1 MVRTKRALYVFTMGL
16 LLLVVSGLSSCGPGG
31 RSQQAAK
38 PTTVAKPAAEKEPEL
53 PVVYSKTTIAK
64 NRLIRP
70 YWLEVKMIPESQV
83 PVEEGYY
90 DKIEDVVGMMAKD
103 DIPQGVGLL
112 KKMVRPSEVDRLRK
126 ILTKGMVAIALPMTA
141 VTAMPFL
148 APNDRVDVIGTL
160 MLTVHDESRR
170 GTKTRAVTRFLA
182 RNVRVVGVHRTFD
195 PGPYARRSKDPE
207 KAKNEANREAIRNPY
222 QGREEI
228 RSVTI
233 EVTPEKAQKLAMAM
247 EMCKKIRL
255 ATVGEAGAKFQDRD
269 VRIDS
274 SWLNASTEASTVKKT
289 AVKEKKVF
297 RELLVNYGIR
307 KELRR
312 SWSNKALSE
321 PYDADADAP
330 LFQDGKPTG
339 VKDRAPVATRPPEDE
354 DLLEPLDDIDDTSI
368 SMPSLSDGVEL
379 PQLPE

>member
-1 MVRTKRALYVFTMGL
+1 MVRTKRVLYVFALGL
-16 LLLVVSGLSSCGPGG
+16 MLLVISGLSSCGPGG

-38 PTTVAKPAAEKEPEL
+38 PTTVAKPVEEKEAEL

-70 YWLEVKMIPESQV
+70 YWLEVRMIPESQV

-112 KKMVRPSEVDRLRK
+112 KKMVTPSEVDRLRK
-126 ILTKGMVAIALPMTA
+126 VITKGMVAIALPMTA

-148 APNDRVDVIGTL
+148 ATNDRVDVIGTL
-160 MLTVHDESRR
+160 NLVLRGGPRGRR
-170 GTKTRAVTRFLA
+170 SQAVTRFLA
-182 RNVRVVGVHRTFD
+182 RDVRVVAVHRTFD
-195 PGPYARRSKDPE
+195 PGPYARRSKDPD
-207 KAKNEANREAIRNPY
+207 KAKQEANREAIRNPY

-233 EVTPEKAQKLAMAM
+233 EVTPDKAQELALAM

-255 ATVGEAGAKFQDRD
+255 ATVGEAGTKFQDRD

-274 SWLNASTEASTVKKT
+274 SWLNASTEAATAKK
-289 AVKEKKVF
+289 AAKKKKKIY
-297 RELLVNYGIR
+297 RELLVNIGNR
-307 KELRR
+307 HAMRR
-312 SWSNKALSE
+312 SWSNKALAE
-321 PYDADADAP
+321 PYDEDADAP

-339 VKDRAPVATRPPEDE
+339 VKDRTPVATRPPEDE
-354 DLLEPLDDIDDTSI
+354 DLLEPLEDIDDTSI
-368 SMPSLSDGVEL
+368 SLPSLSDGVEL